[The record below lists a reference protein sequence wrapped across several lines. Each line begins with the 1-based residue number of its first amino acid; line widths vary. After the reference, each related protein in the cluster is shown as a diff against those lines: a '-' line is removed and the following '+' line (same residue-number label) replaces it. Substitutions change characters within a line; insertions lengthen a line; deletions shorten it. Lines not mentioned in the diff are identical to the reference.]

1 MTIPMLVLWSLTL
14 AGLCTSIF
22 ALSVALRSSARS
34 LSKRLYELSERASTT
49 DESIEKL
56 SHELRNL
63 RSRLNMQNHRARKR
77 ENGETPVDD
86 AAPRGRD
93 WVRKANLALALGNRV
108 PTPETER
115 D

>member
-1 MTIPMLVLWSLTL
+1 MTIPTLLLWSLTL

-34 LSKRLYELSERASTT
+34 LSKRLSELSERTSTQ

-77 ENGETPVDD
+77 ENGVDEE
-86 AAPRGRD
+86 APKGRD
-93 WVRKANLALALGNRV
+93 WVRKANLALALGQRV
-108 PTPETER
+108 PSAEK
-115 D
+115 DD